1 MRLLNTIIHPNLRRF
16 RLTMSGYFSETY
28 HLLTSASISFEYE
41 PSEESNLLAPEPKVH
56 KVLEL
61 RTGISCEQGA
71 SEHRAHHEAFPLLTT
86 KTFLYR
92 FHPMNGRASWLS
104 SKGTTSEM
112 AILRA
117 FT

>member
-71 SEHRAHHEAFPLLTT
+71 SEHRATSVLLSMRNCVELN
-86 KTFLYR
+86 KR
-92 FHPMNGRASWLS
+92 CSQ
-104 SKGTTSEM
+104 
-112 AILRA
+112 
-117 FT
+117 